1 MRSLGLLAA
10 KFIAKYAIASPD
22 DPDMSFGIPINAEK
36 TRILKD
42 KLILVYEKLTDGI
55 TQLPAF
61 IKINKEM
68 KGHPAL
74 ETLNTLITNYVD
86 YIESHNLK
94 EDFGFSVKIIHEL
107 NGLRNNIKGMPRE
120 KIFELENAIKS
131 VQDTIWEEGKR
142 ILNIHDLRGT
152 LLNFP
157 EDVRNKVDELVPT
170 WDFGPGKNP
179 AYKKIKIRQYET
191 PADVMKRLM
200 RENEQE
206 EKASRKKGK

>member
-1 MRSLGLLAA
+1 MRNLGLLAA
-10 KFIAKYAIASPD
+10 KFIAKYAISD
-22 DPDMSFGIPINAEK
+22 EPDMSFGVPINAEK

-42 KLILVYEKLTDGI
+42 KLIAVYEKLTDGI
-55 TQLPAF
+55 TKLPPF

-68 KGHPAL
+68 KGNAVL
-74 ETLNTLITNYVD
+74 EELNRLITNYVS
-86 YIESHNLK
+86 YIENHNLK
-94 EDFGFSVKIIHEL
+94 EDFGFSMKIIHEL
-107 NGLRNNIKGMPRE
+107 NRLRNNIKGMSRE

-152 LLNFP
+152 LLDFP

-191 PADVMKRLM
+191 PTDLMKRLM

-206 EKASRKKGK
+206 EKTSKKKGK